1 MSGRSSTRV
10 GMECPATTDIEDFLF
25 GQVHDRTRRSWLR
38 AHIARCPLC
47 QRRAIQLVLYYDILA
62 EELEKPV
69 RSSALWEAARI
80 AERTFVSRRFMFEP
94 KTRSRSN
101 GRNLFVK
108 IGTQD
113 PTQALKNGLFQS
125 CDTRTPL
132 VLDLVMIDSGE
143 ILLSCCGKAVEDR
156 SPTRLEIPGEEF
168 SLDLDKRGVTLAHP
182 DFVPALERSAEL
194 IVWTVTPK

>member
-1 MSGRSSTRV
+1 MSGRSSTHV
-10 GMECPATTDIEDFLF
+10 GMECPATADIEDFLF
-25 GQVHDRTRRSWLR
+25 GQVQDSTRRSWLR
-38 AHIARCPLC
+38 AHIARCHLC

-62 EELEKPV
+62 EELQKPV

-94 KTRSRSN
+94 KPRSRTN

-113 PTQALKNGLFQS
+113 PSHALKNGLFDN
-125 CDTRTPL
+125 CDRHTPL

-143 ILLSCCGKAVEDR
+143 ILLSCCGKAVESR
-156 SPTRLEIPGEEF
+156 PPLRLEIPGGKF
-168 SLDLDKRGVTLAHP
+168 TLDLDKRGVTLAHP

-194 IVWTVTPK
+194 IVWTVSPK